1 MKRLTASDLG
11 YIEGLYREMYTLMLN
26 YAKRAL
32 LKESLAKEAVQET
45 FVTACQHFDSLKS
58 SPNPQGW
65 LMNTLK
71 YIILR
76 IQETRN
82 LHSRYL
88 LLDNAALNVADPK
101 AHHPDPALLYDG
113 LISQEDYYLLSRI
126 GIDGYS
132 ILELADELG
141 ISLAACRKRIQRAR
155 ERFRVQYGREIAQV
169 EKNKE
174 NLNRVSQNT
183 LNLGYRGRG

>member
-1 MKRLTASDLG
+1 MKRLTASDLE
-11 YIEGLYREMYTLMLN
+11 YIEGLYREMYTLMFY
-26 YAKRAL
+26 YAKKIL
-32 LKESLAKEAVQET
+32 LKEALAEEAVQET
-45 FVTACQHFDSLKS
+45 FVTACQRLDGLKS

-65 LMNTLK
+65 IMNTLK
-71 YIILR
+71 HITR
-76 IQETRN
+76 RTQEARN

-88 LLDNAALNVADPK
+88 LLDDSALRVADPK

-169 EKNKE
+169 EKNQRKFK
-174 NLNRVSQNT
+174 
-183 LNLGYRGRG
+183 